1 MHKSNSTFYADLD
14 LSRIELLVI
23 LFKDAITP
31 LSPRTTLTPEN
42 AYSRRNR
49 RRPLIAALGG
59 VVCLFRREIKPYQ
72 RYELVSRVLAWDGK
86 WMYIVSYFLKP
97 SGQKAIEMTED
108 RILASAV
115 SRYVFK
121 QGRQTMQPAEV
132 FRNLGLLAGEDTAA
146 DNLAATVT
154 PERLPLPCSDLVDSA
169 VSFREAPDPW
179 TWAHVEAER
188 QRGLAIASHMGGFDG
203 LQDLGA
209 TDGLR

>member
-14 LSRIELLVI
+14 VSRIELLVT

-31 LSPRTTLTPEN
+31 LSPRTTLAPESV
-42 AYSRRNR
+42 YSRRNR
-49 RRPLIAALGG
+49 RKQLIAALGG

-72 RYELVSRVLAWDGK
+72 RYDLVTRVLAWDDK

-97 SGQKAIEMTED
+97 RGRHETEKMQD
-108 RILASAV
+108 EIFASAV

-132 FRNLGLLAGEDTAA
+132 FRNLRLLADEDTTAV
-146 DNLAATVT
+146 NVAATVA
-154 PERLPLPCSDLVDSA
+154 PDRLPLPCQDLVDGA
-169 VSFREAPDPW
+169 APFGGEQDPW
-179 TWAHVEAER
+179 TWAHVEMER

-203 LQDLGA
+203 LQELGA
-209 TDGLR
+209 SLR